1 LFKED
6 QMLTAPDKIM
16 RLLESFRPVF
26 SDRVWGWAQVLL
38 LGAILAPGR
47 RTVTRILRVMGL
59 GQETQFQ
66 NYHRVLNRAV
76 WSGLGLS
83 GRLLRVLVDTFVPA
97 EAAIV
102 LGADETL
109 ERRRGAH
116 IAELGCYRD
125 AARSTARNKVKSMGL
140 RWLSLML
147 IVPLPWASRPWALPF
162 LTVSAPS
169 PAVDAAH
176 KRRHKTSVDWLR
188 QMLLQ
193 VVRWLPGRRIVLVAD
208 GGLASVDVGHC
219 GQTQQTPVTY
229 VTRLR
234 LDARLFD
241 PPPPRQPGTRGRKR
255 VVGAR
260 QMKASQ
266 RLGDAQTVW
275 QTARLTWADGKLHP
289 VEWASDTALWYVN
302 CKPVLPGRWVLVRG
316 AQLKPCLLFCTD
328 PSASPEHIIA
338 WYAQRWN
345 VEVTFEEVRAHLGF
359 ETQRQWN
366 ALAIARSSPALLGL
380 FSLVTWLAHQLL
392 AHPGDLPVR
401 STAWYPKAHAT
412 FSDCLAFVRSTL
424 WTQTHFPTSRS
435 APSNV
440 FIPASLLE
448 PWLDILCYAA

>member
-1 LFKED
+1 
-6 QMLTAPDKIM
+6 MLTAPDKIM
-16 RLLESFRPVF
+16 RLLEPFRPVF

-47 RTVTRILRVMGL
+47 RTVTRILRVIGR
-59 GQETQFQ
+59 GEERQFQ

-76 WSGLGLS
+76 WSELALS
-83 GRLLRVLVDTFVPA
+83 QQLLRVLVDTFVPA

-162 LTVSAPS
+162 LTVSTPS

-241 PPPPRQPGTRGRKR
+241 PPPPRQPGTRGRKP

-266 RLGDAQTVW
+266 PLGDGQTVW
-275 QTARLTWADGKLHP
+275 HHVRVADRPFIQAASVTVVPPAYTGKPPEVHTGIPPRLRLQLERGQWRAQFVADAG
-289 VEWASDTALWYVN
+289 
-302 CKPVLPGRWVLVRG
+302 
-316 AQLKPCLLFCTD
+316 
-328 PSASPEHIIA
+328 
-338 WYAQRWN
+338 
-345 VEVTFEEVRAHLGF
+345 EVA
-359 ETQRQWN
+359 
-366 ALAIARSSPALLGL
+366 ALGL
-380 FSLVTWLAHQLL
+380 VGGFGFFFCGLQCAIS
-392 AHPGDLPVR
+392 
-401 STAWYPKAHAT
+401 
-412 FSDCLAFVRSTL
+412 AFMRFNFF
-424 WTQTHFPTSRS
+424 H
-435 APSNV
+435 
-440 FIPASLLE
+440 
-448 PWLDILCYAA
+448 

>member
-1 LFKED
+1 
-6 QMLTAPDKIM
+6 MLTAPESIM
-16 RLLESFRPVF
+16 RLLEPFRPVF
-26 SDRVWGWAQVLL
+26 SERVWGWALELL

-47 RTVTRILRVMGL
+47 RTVTRILRVIGR
-59 GQETQFQ
+59 GQEPQFQ

-76 WSGLGLS
+76 WSELALS
-83 GRLLRVLVDTFVPA
+83 ERLLRVLVDTLVPA
-97 EAAIV
+97 GATVV

-125 AARSTARNKVKSMGL
+125 AARSTARNKVTSMGL
-140 RWLSLML
+140 RWLSMML
-147 IVPLPWASRPWALPF
+147 IVPLPWAARPWALPF

-169 PAVDAAH
+169 AAVDAAQE
-176 KRRHKTSVDWLR
+176 RRHKTSVDWLR
-188 QMLLQ
+188 QMVLQ
-193 VVRWLPGRRIVLVAD
+193 VVRWLPGRHIVLVVD
-208 GGLASVDVGHC
+208 GGLAAIGLGHC
-219 GQTQQTPVTY
+219 CQAQSTPVTY

-241 PPPPRQPGTRGRKR
+241 PPPVRQPGTRGRNR
-255 VVGAR
+255 VAGAR
-260 QMKASQ
+260 QPKASE
-266 RLGDAQTVW
+266 RLQDPLTVW

-289 VEWASDTALWYVN
+289 VEWVSGTALWYVN
-302 CKPVLPGRWVLVRG
+302 CQPVLPGRWVLVRG
-316 AQLKPCLLFCTD
+316 PQLKPCLLFCTD
-328 PSASPEHIIA
+328 PAASPEQIIA

-392 AHPGDLPVR
+392 DHPGDLPIR
-401 STAWYPKAHAT
+401 STAWYSKSHAT
-412 FSDCLAFVRSTL
+412 FADCLAFVRSYL
-424 WTQTHFPTSRS
+424 WSHTNFPTSRS
-435 APSNV
+435 SPSNV

-448 PWLDILCYAA
+448 PWLDLLCYAT